1 MAQIHLRSVIDMRCR
16 RCGKELG
23 GSMRCTFCGYE
34 NSEGNVREMTRTE
47 KNFFNGVTID
57 AGTDSRSSEENFR
70 GRDSYE
76 FKTRTTYI
84 NFGGSNFFTRIIG
97 SFARAIL
104 GGNRLAQIAATLI
117 FIAFAALMFF
127 IALPIVFV
135 LLAAGVALLALAK
148 FTK

>member
-1 MAQIHLRSVIDMRCR
+1 MQCR

-23 GSMRCTFCGYE
+23 GSMRCNFCGYE

-57 AGTDSRSSEENFR
+57 AGTDSRSSDD
-70 GRDSYE
+70 RDKRTYE
-76 FKTRTTYI
+76 YSTRTTYI
-84 NFGGSNFFTRIIG
+84 NFGGSNIFTRIIG
-97 SFARAIL
+97 SFARAVL

-117 FIAFAALMFF
+117 FIVFAALMFF
-127 IALPIVFV
+127 VALPIMFV
-135 LLAAGVALLALAK
+135 LLAAGLALLVLAK

>member
-1 MAQIHLRSVIDMRCR
+1 MQCR

-23 GSMRCTFCGYE
+23 GSMRCSFCGYE

-47 KNFFNGVTID
+47 QNFFKGVTID
-57 AGTDSRSSEENFR
+57 AGTDSRSSDDR
-70 GRDSYE
+70 DRDSYE

-84 NFGGSNFFTRIIG
+84 NFGGSNIFTRLIS

-117 FIAFAALMFF
+117 FIAFAALIFF
-127 IALPIVFV
+127 VALPIMFVF
-135 LLAAGVALLALAK
+135 LAAGVALLALAK